1 MPVNPNNEIV
11 VTGSAQIGHA
21 IRRAREKRGLDQET
35 FADLADVHR
44 TYVSKFENETP
55 RDTMGRLLAKSHAPV
70 RFNAV
75 APGLVATPWTAT
87 WDAQHAAISKMAP
100 LKRSATA
107 DDCAEVVLGL
117 LRSKYVTGQVWAVE
131 GGTTLVV

>member
-11 VTGSAQIGHA
+11 VTGTAQIGHA

-55 RDTMGRLLAKSHAPV
+55 RDTMGRLLRMLSALDLE
-70 RFNAV
+70 
-75 APGLVATPWTAT
+75 LVIRP
-87 WDAQHAAISKMAP
+87 
-100 LKRSATA
+100 KRH
-107 DDCAEVVLGL
+107 
-117 LRSKYVTGQVWAVE
+117 R
-131 GGTTLVV
+131 